1 MLIEGKMPKDGK
13 RKRKG
18 DGLDRERQTAMPF
31 LYYFMPGAGGR
42 NGMKG
47 LIGAGKGYWAYAGD
61 EGEKPLVRQKHPAMT
76 AGGGDISFA
85 VQATRSRRR

>member
-1 MLIEGKMPKDGK
+1 MPKDGK

-42 NGMKG
+42 NG
-47 LIGAGKGYWAYAGD
+47 L
-61 EGEKPLVRQKHPAMT
+61 
-76 AGGGDISFA
+76 AGGLRCTDLTHRLRTGRLEHTGDPAANKPPTQVGDHRMQHQA
-85 VQATRSRRR
+85 VKQHG